1 METRAPSFRET
12 VIMTIETSDLE
23 TMNHRQFEGNPVD
36 IHQLELFC
44 KIADL
49 KSFSRAAESVSLTQ
63 PTASGHI
70 KNLEVEFGV
79 RLFDRLG
86 REVALTEAGKIL
98 YDSALRIIA
107 LCQEAQDAM
116 QEFAGAGRGALRLGA
131 SSIPGDYLLPRVL
144 GAFKKAYPET
154 KISLKIEDSE
164 VISRMVLEGAVEL
177 GIVGAKMDES
187 RLMHEVFGTDEL
199 ILVLPPDHA
208 WAHQESVSV
217 ADLKTQPFLH
227 REEGSGTRK
236 ILERRLAVMNFEPG
250 ELNTVV
256 ELGSNE
262 GIREAVKAGIGIS
275 ILSKL
280 AVQSDLDA
288 GLLAQISVEGV
299 NLERELFLVRHKSRY
314 RTPVCKRFQEFLREI
329 L

>member
-1 METRAPSFRET
+1 M
-12 VIMTIETSDLE
+12 
-23 TMNHRQFEGNPVD
+23 D

-44 KIADL
+44 KIAEL

-86 REVALTEAGKIL
+86 REVVLTEAGKIL

-187 RLMHEVFGTDEL
+187 RLVHEVFGTDEL

-227 REEGSGTRK
+227 REEGSGTPQ
-236 ILERRLAVMNFEPG
+236 N
-250 ELNTVV
+250 
-256 ELGSNE
+256 
-262 GIREAVKAGIGIS
+262 IGTP
-275 ILSKL
+275 
-280 AVQSDLDA
+280 VDLD
-288 GLLAQISVEGV
+288 G
-299 NLERELFLVRHKSRY
+299 F
-314 RTPVCKRFQEFLREI
+314 
-329 L
+329 